1 MSTQIKRKPLS
12 LEEKLEILN
21 DLKKNN
27 LTVTELTSDS
37 GSSILKA
44 ENQEKIK
51 NLYENNLIN
60 PSSKRM
66 RGSNYVKIEEALD
79 HWFKSVMAYKNITL
93 NGPLIQ
99 AQAIKYATILNH
111 TDFKASNGWLNAFKK
126 RHNITFKT
134 IVGDCIDKLRLYFS
148 QKNEDYTLF
157 IDQLSKMD
165 QFCSV
170 DQSSNQD
177 K

>member
-12 LEEKLEILN
+12 LVEKLEISN
-21 DLKKNN
+21 DFNKNN
-27 LTVTELTSDS
+27 LTVTELVKKYNRPQSTV
-37 GSSILKA
+37 SSILKA

-79 HWFKSVMAYKNITL
+79 HWFKSVLVYKNITL

-99 AQAIKYATILNH
+99 AQAIKYATMLNQ
-111 TDFKASNGWLNAFKK
+111 TDFKASNGWLN
-126 RHNITFKT
+126 
-134 IVGDCIDKLRLYFS
+134 
-148 QKNEDYTLF
+148 
-157 IDQLSKMD
+157 
-165 QFCSV
+165 
-170 DQSSNQD
+170 
-177 K
+177 